1 MSRCADFIHQ
11 RKRVARY
18 IDSRVLAQLSPLAVI
33 YRLGFAVVLS
43 LGVSALIPG
52 NAGWFT
58 ALCLLTFSSF
68 HIGISVV
75 LGNSARPKYQ
85 EIYSVV
91 VYGAAITTVIVLPTF
106 PIVEDYEELLRLL
119 VVVGAVAIGA
129 GGTLRFVPT
138 MLSLLGGGVAGFGVL
153 HLMGDMPSWMVIHRS
168 YSLGVFLACFA
179 ALMREN
185 QNRQLYLGQA
195 LLEKEKRSYEQ
206 LAKEMRA
213 LTQVD
218 PLTGLSNRRYLE
230 ERLAYDWST
239 ARETQRLVSVMFV
252 DIDHF
257 KKYND
262 FYGHLA
268 GDTVINTV
276 ADTLQ
281 RVARRSGDLAAR
293 FGGEEFILT
302 SIQRDKESLERHAES
317 LRVAVQTL
325 NIEHEES
332 PFGLITI
339 SIGLSCAVPNED
351 GRYESLLH
359 MADLALYEAKA
370 AGRNRVESSWNLVR
384 R

>member
-1 MSRCADFIHQ
+1 MNRCSDFIHK
-11 RKRVARY
+11 RKRVAKH

-33 YRLGFAVVLS
+33 YRLAFAAI
-43 LGVSALIPG
+43 LGVGVGVLIPG
-52 NAGWFT
+52 NVGWYI
-58 ALCLLTFSSF
+58 ALCLVAFSSL
-68 HIGISVV
+68 HIGISVS
-75 LGNSARPKYQ
+75 LGSFSRPKYQ
-85 EIYSVV
+85 EIYGVV
-91 VYGAAITTVIVLPTF
+91 FYCTAIAGVIVLPTF

-119 VVVGAVAIGA
+119 VIVGAVAIGA

-138 MLSLLGGGVAGFGVL
+138 VLSLLGGGAAGFGVL

-168 YSLGVFLACFA
+168 YSLGVFLACFT

-195 LLEKEKRSYEQ
+195 LLEKEKRSYEA
-206 LAKEMRA
+206 LANEMRA

-239 ARETQRLVSVMFV
+239 ARETQQLVSVMFV

-262 FYGHLA
+262 FYGHLD

-317 LRVAVQTL
+317 LRMAVQAL
-325 NIEHEES
+325 NIKHEKS
-332 PFGLITI
+332 PFGLITV
-339 SIGLSCAVPNED
+339 SIGLSCAVPDED
-351 GRYESLLH
+351 GRYESLIHL
-359 MADLALYEAKA
+359 ADLALYEAKA
-370 AGRNRVESSWNLVR
+370 AGRNRVESSWNLVGR
-384 R
+384 